1 MLYKI
6 NISRLFKSC
15 IGKEVAVAWV
25 MTHLFLKIF
34 SNLDDKFYKLGQA
47 YRGRK
52 QGRLLLKIMAIKT
65 HWLEASS
72 FLKLIECF
80 NPIVVV

>member
-1 MLYKI
+1 M
-6 NISRLFKSC
+6 
-15 IGKEVAVAWV
+15 AVAWV

-47 YRGRK
+47 YRERK

-65 HWLEASS
+65 LWLEAGS
-72 FLKLIECF
+72 FKKLIE
-80 NPIVVV
+80 